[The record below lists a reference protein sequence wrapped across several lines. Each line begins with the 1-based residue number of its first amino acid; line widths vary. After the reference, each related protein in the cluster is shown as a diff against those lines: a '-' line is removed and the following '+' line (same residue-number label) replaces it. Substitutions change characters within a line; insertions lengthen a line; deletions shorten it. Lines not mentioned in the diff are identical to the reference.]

1 MIMLVENMYQTS
13 KERKELIS
21 RREKM
26 EHNENITNN
35 I

>member
-1 MIMLVENMYQTS
+1 MLVENMYQTS
-13 KERKELIS
+13 KERKELI
-21 RREKM
+21 RTREKM